1 MYGIR
6 VAFAHESRVFGLP
19 VTTVGHPAD
28 IPLEA
33 LEHRVVVVAHVV
45 PEERVLDLEQRR
57 PGVGTRDAPAAPS
70 LIYVGGMRS

>member
-33 LEHRVVVVAHVV
+33 LEHSIGHVGRT
-45 PEERVLDLEQRR
+45 P
-57 PGVGTRDAPAAPS
+57 
-70 LIYVGGMRS
+70 